1 MNRFVIA
8 VGASVAAL
16 AVGAA
21 ASAAPSQG
29 TQSDAAF
36 AASKD
41 SQIKALAE
49 KWNADAVVDGV
60 YRIHWHAGQRQSN
73 ELVRCQ
79 RLAHLRRYA
88 RHQSVEG
95 WMTV

>member
-36 AASKD
+36 AASYAAKG
-41 SQIKALAE
+41 
-49 KWNADAVVDGV
+49 VVN
-60 YRIHWHAGQRQSN
+60 ISATTQRVS
-73 ELVRCQ
+73 C
-79 RLAHLRRYA
+79 
-88 RHQSVEG
+88 
-95 WMTV
+95 